1 MYRSYCVHYIDE
13 SSKIVL
19 GSSKEDVIRR
29 HEHLHNGIK
38 GVFTMGISHI
48 DTIDAKDT
56 IDNTTDTIDD

>member
-13 SSKIVL
+13 SSKVLL
-19 GSSKEDVIRR
+19 GSSKEDIKRR
-29 HEHLHNGIK
+29 YGHLHNGIK
-38 GVFTMGISHI
+38 GVFIMGISHI